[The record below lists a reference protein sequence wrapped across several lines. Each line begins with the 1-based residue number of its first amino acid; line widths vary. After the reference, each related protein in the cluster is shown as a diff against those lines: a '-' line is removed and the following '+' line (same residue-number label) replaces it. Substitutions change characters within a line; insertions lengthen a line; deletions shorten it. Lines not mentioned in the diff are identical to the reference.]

1 MKKNFFYIGMM
12 IACLMVGCDVA
23 YEYDI
28 ESGID
33 ENTSDGTS
41 GDSQSMSEIDVSMWE
56 YATIFPGLV
65 DTAKEVKVKDYML
78 ELDVK
83 PYVAA
88 NVLGIKQVPAPYAST
103 GFYAGAGEPVTI
115 EVIGEH
121 GVSVLIGPHMRD
133 MTNFINTNGGF
144 VERYPLVTMTQAL
157 FPGTNVVKNPFGG
170 AVWIRKDGAAAN
182 GKLQL
187 KITGAYKS
195 PDYVKGETDA
205 TQWFEEI
212 NSTTVPWVELRG
224 EHIAFYV
231 PTSLLKVQITS
242 PQFVVGLEES
252 LGLWDDLME
261 CFYRFYGLDNTDDA
275 FPMPAYPER
284 VVMDVHL
291 ENERFSYVNP
301 RAVELLQSS
310 DMIDMVTNPDRIK
323 TGDIAVLLGWLQ
335 NNNYL
340 PSHYGTSQSSNLW
353 SSTSGDAFLCMPYVW
368 FLEKHGWMRDVVSS
382 YRISTINS
390 YQPKD
395 SKQLTVRNTWNLK
408 NVVNDAMSY
417 AKADTCK
424 LYTLNLDLENMSGT
438 SEQNCGMTFFFSQIG
453 NYVSSDGKNGWD
465 FWGYFNRNVQ
475 NVGGLFFDMGMDY
488 LAVQLGE
495 YFQKDFSAMFNYWGI
510 ELSDNA
516 SRLISGYAP
525 MEWRQ
530 WEYNPIEKNMV
541 LPYDGSSPYTASGK
555 VPYRNDRSKWVAFAY
570 SGDDME
576 TDNYFVSEA
585 KGSNPEAYKPA
596 SLFDGR
602 LTTFWASKSDEYN
615 KYKDEGDVEHFPYK
629 DEELYKN
636 ATTPEFPYYIVIKP
650 GNETGRADGFY
661 IGNGN
666 SEDTFL
672 YEGKDKKFSYAPQHI
687 IIEIT
692 NDHLELEPDGID
704 FVDVKNIRW
713 TKVYDSDETPAY
725 FHPDRK
731 NLFYV
736 EFPSSITYTGI
747 RLTFDRVSH
756 VAKDKPADWDEEA
769 MPNRPETNHQLDR
782 IQKIAEFGTYY
793 YK

>member
-1 MKKNFFYIGMM
+1 
-12 IACLMVGCDVA
+12 
-23 YEYDI
+23 
-28 ESGID
+28 
-33 ENTSDGTS
+33 
-41 GDSQSMSEIDVSMWE
+41 
-56 YATIFPGLV
+56 
-65 DTAKEVKVKDYML
+65 
-78 ELDVK
+78 
-83 PYVAA
+83 
-88 NVLGIKQVPAPYAST
+88 
-103 GFYAGAGEPVTI
+103 
-115 EVIGEH
+115 
-121 GVSVLIGPHMRD
+121 
-133 MTNFINTNGGF
+133 
-144 VERYPLVTMTQAL
+144 MTQAL

-323 TGDIAVLLGWLQ
+323 TGDITVLLGWLQ

-465 FWGYFNRNVQ
+465 FGDI
-475 NVGGLFFDMGMDY
+475 L
-488 LAVQLGE
+488 
-495 YFQKDFSAMFNYWGI
+495 I
-510 ELSDNA
+510 E
-516 SRLISGYAP
+516 
-525 MEWRQ
+525 M
-530 WEYNPIEKNMV
+530 
-541 LPYDGSSPYTASGK
+541 
-555 VPYRNDRSKWVAFAY
+555 YR
-570 SGDDME
+570 M
-576 TDNYFVSEA
+576 
-585 KGSNPEAYKPA
+585 
-596 SLFDGR
+596 
-602 LTTFWASKSDEYN
+602 WA
-615 KYKDEGDVEHFPYK
+615 
-629 DEELYKN
+629 
-636 ATTPEFPYYIVIKP
+636 
-650 GNETGRADGFY
+650 
-661 IGNGN
+661 
-666 SEDTFL
+666 
-672 YEGKDKKFSYAPQHI
+672 
-687 IIEIT
+687 
-692 NDHLELEPDGID
+692 
-704 FVDVKNIRW
+704 
-713 TKVYDSDETPAY
+713 AY
-725 FHPDRK
+725 FSIWGWIIW
-731 NLFYV
+731 LFNWRIFS
-736 EFPSSITYTGI
+736 E
-747 RLTFDRVSH
+747 RLLGNV
-756 VAKDKPADWDEEA
+756 
-769 MPNRPETNHQLDR
+769 
-782 IQKIAEFGTYY
+782 
-793 YK
+793 